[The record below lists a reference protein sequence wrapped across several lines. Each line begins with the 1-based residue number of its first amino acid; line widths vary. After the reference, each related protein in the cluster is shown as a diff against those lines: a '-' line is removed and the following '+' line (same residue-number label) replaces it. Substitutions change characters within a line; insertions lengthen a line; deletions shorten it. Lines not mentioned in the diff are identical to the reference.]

1 MYVEFCECIDGVEC
15 GATATAVAAAD
26 GGGPTGVVEA
36 TGGELNSE
44 PGEEAIVDSCMFNA
58 ANGAVKEDGWAERN
72 ALAGANDEAGGNAPR
87 GIL

>member
-15 GATATAVAAAD
+15 DTAAAAAAAD
-26 GGGPTGVVEA
+26 GGGGPAGVVEA
-36 TGGELNSE
+36 TGGESNSE
-44 PGEEAIVDSCMFNA
+44 PGEEASVEACMFNA

-72 ALAGANDEAGGNAPR
+72 ALDGANDEAGGNAPR